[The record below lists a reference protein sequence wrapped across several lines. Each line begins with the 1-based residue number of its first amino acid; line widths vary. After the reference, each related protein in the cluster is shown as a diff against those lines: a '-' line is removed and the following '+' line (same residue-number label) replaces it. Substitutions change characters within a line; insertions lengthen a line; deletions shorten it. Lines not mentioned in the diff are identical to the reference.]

1 MKRWLPLVGA
11 AIGGSVAAA
20 VAWAFMGA
28 DVEKLGDWRNGPLR
42 FFGMLTALGLFV
54 GYFVMA
60 RVTRGRPVSRDG
72 FTLSLSP
79 LEPVATGYRELAT
92 VTIEGLVERLRA
104 ARYAPRLEA
113 CNELGE
119 RAGACDPAAPLA
131 GVNVAIIDPGVRGWI
146 RLQLPV
152 PAANQARAL
161 GLLEIWSEGG
171 ESTEEL
177 ALFTLRALGELVSG
191 LAAKRETS
199 SLSEDPVAL
208 LTAGLAE
215 RPVHRR

>member
-1 MKRWLPLVGA
+1 MKRWLPLIGA
-11 AIGGSVAAA
+11 VIGGSVAAA
-20 VAWAFMGA
+20 IAWALMGA
-28 DVEKLGDWRNGPLR
+28 DVDKLGDWHNGPLR
-42 FFGMLTALGLFV
+42 FFGMLSALGLFV
-54 GYFVMA
+54 GYFVTV
-60 RVTRGRPVSRDG
+60 RVIRGRAVSRDG
-72 FTLSLSP
+72 FTLSLAP
-79 LEPVATGYRELAT
+79 LAPVATGYRELAT
-92 VTIEGLVERLRA
+92 LTVESLVERLRA
-104 ARYAPRLEA
+104 VRYAPRLEA

-171 ESTEEL
+171 DSTEEL